1 MSKFYGTVVGMART
15 DATRRGGRDIRVCAQ
30 SYDGSLITRLTY
42 NEHDELCVELQYHET
57 SNTFGKTVFK
67 GTMDELLRKLA

>member
-1 MSKFYGTVVGMART
+1 MSKFYGTVVGMAKT

-30 SYDGSLITRLTY
+30 SWDGSLVTRLSY
-42 NEHDELCVELQYHET
+42 NDKDELCVELQYHES

-67 GTMDELLRKLA
+67 GTMDELLKKLA